1 MLLYLSYNADLLE
14 VPTGH
19 DEMGLGYV
27 DDMVLMSTAKDFGK
41 AHQRLKRMMVW
52 AGGVVEWSGT
62 HNSPF
67 ETTKSVL
74 VDFMQSKTVVCPS
87 MTLSGVMLS
96 LQPTHRFLG
105 VQVDQELQWNHQ
117 ASGALAKAS
126 KWVLA
131 FRRLARPSVGVR
143 PSLMRQLY
151 NSVAVPKMT
160 YAADVWYTPV
170 SKQLGRQRLS
180 GLVGVTSKLVSL
192 QRMATTAITGILRST
207 ATDILDLHAGV
218 LPVELLLQ

>member
-19 DEMGLGYV
+19 DKMGLGYV

-41 AHQRLKRMMVW
+41 AHQRLKQMMVR
-52 AGGVVEWSGT
+52 AGGTVEWSGM

-67 ETTKSVL
+67 KTTKSVL
-74 VDFMQSKTVVCPS
+74 VDFTRSKTVVRPS
-87 MTLSGVMLS
+87 MMLSGVTLS
-96 LQPTHRFLG
+96 PQPTHRFLG
-105 VQVDQELQWNHQ
+105 VQVDQELWWNHQ
-117 ASGALAKAS
+117 ASGVLAKAS

-131 FRRLARPSVGVR
+131 FRHLAQPSAGVC

-151 NSVAVPKMT
+151 NSVAIPKMT
-160 YAADVWYTPV
+160 YMADMWYTPI

-180 GLVGVTSKLVSL
+180 GSVGITSKLVSL
-192 QRMATTAITGILRST
+192 QRMATTAITGTL
-207 ATDILDLHAGV
+207 
-218 LPVELLLQ
+218 